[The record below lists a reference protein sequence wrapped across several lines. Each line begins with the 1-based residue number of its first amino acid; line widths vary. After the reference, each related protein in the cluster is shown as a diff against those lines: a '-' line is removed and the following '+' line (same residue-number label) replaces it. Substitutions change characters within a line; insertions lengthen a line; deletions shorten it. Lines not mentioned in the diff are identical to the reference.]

1 MSIAE
6 QPLDPIRFKLGMRR
20 LASGVS
26 LITTR
31 DRTDMPHGM
40 IATSVASV
48 SAEPPTLLVCVNK
61 TASCHDVIDESGV
74 FCINLLG
81 DGDDEIAQIFSSSK
95 TRDVRFA
102 SGNWRDMTT
111 GAPAYAGSLAS
122 FDCEVRSRV
131 EAGSHTIFIGQV
143 VDTQLWAEAVQPLIY
158 LNGSYA
164 RCAW

>member
-1 MSIAE
+1 MSIIE
-6 QPLDPIRFKLGMRR
+6 PSLDPNSFKLGMRR

-31 DRTDMPHGM
+31 DNAGQPHGM
-40 IATSVASV
+40 IATSVVSV

-61 TASCHDVIDESGV
+61 SASCHDVIDIEGV

-95 TRDVRFA
+95 TRDARF
-102 SGNWRDMTT
+102 SGGDWREMAT
-111 GAPAYAGSLAS
+111 GSPAHAGSLAS

-143 VDTQLWAEAVQPLIY
+143 VDTQLWVDVVQPLIY
-158 LNGSYA
+158 LNGGYA
-164 RCAW
+164 RCA

>member
-1 MSIAE
+1 MNVVESS
-6 QPLDPIRFKLGMRR
+6 LDPSSFKLGMRR

-31 DRTDMPHGM
+31 DDADMPHGM
-40 IATSVASV
+40 IATSVVSV

-61 TASCHDVIDESGV
+61 SASCHDVIDSKGL
-74 FCINLLG
+74 FCINLLS

-95 TRDVRFA
+95 TRDIRFA
-102 SGNWRDMTT
+102 RGDWREMTT

-143 VDTQLWAEAVQPLIY
+143 VDTQLWVDVVQPLIY
-158 LNGSYA
+158 LNGAYA
-164 RCAW
+164 RCA